1 MSALSQTVEEDR
13 ETSADSS
20 ADTAEIN
27 CVHLHETDNIL
38 VCTRHISVGEMI
50 RYLAGSMAAI
60 EEINIG
66 HKIALVDLA
75 QGDKVYRYGAPIGSM
90 TKPVSRG
97 GHVHIHNLKSDYIG
111 IHDRQGKKNS

>member
-1 MSALSQTVEEDR
+1 MSALTQPIDN
-13 ETSADSS
+13 DSRP
-20 ADTAEIN
+20 APDDAQIN
-27 CVHLHETDNIL
+27 CVHLHEADNIL
-38 VCTRHISVGEMI
+38 VCTRHIRPGDTI
-50 RYLAGSMAAI
+50 RYLGGSMTAG

-75 QGDKVYRYGAPIGSM
+75 AGDKVYRYGAPIGSM
-90 TKPVSRG
+90 TKAVARG